1 MVNPI
6 KQKKK
11 MENKQALFRLNGS
24 ALLIDLL
31 TSMKKN
37 IPGTISAEPFWKQQ
51 WL

>member
-11 MENKQALFRLNGS
+11 KKERKKNKQALFRLNGS
-24 ALLIDLL
+24 ALLIDKL

-37 IPGTISAEPFWKQQ
+37 IPGTISAEPF
-51 WL
+51 